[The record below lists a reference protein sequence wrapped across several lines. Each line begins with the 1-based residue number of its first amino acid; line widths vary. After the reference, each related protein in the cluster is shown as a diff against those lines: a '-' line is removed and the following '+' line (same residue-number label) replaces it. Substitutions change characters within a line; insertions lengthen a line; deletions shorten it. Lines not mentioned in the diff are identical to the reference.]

1 MIWFFIFWVISH
13 GEEIIELAKTE
24 KELENEAGLVSDL
37 VHELKDISQESYI
50 MSVMT
55 EINNLRDN
63 LFRIGR
69 SLDNLDR
76 FASELAKSTMEI
88 NENKTRD
95 AIASFDKLGENLSAL
110 EGKIVE
116 YEEKDLHQKIKK
128 NAEEAENFDKD
139 YKAKLNSLL
148 DAMKSIE
155 TELESV
161 WIKTFIHILLGVA
174 CIILFFSWKILNKAL
189 K

>member
-1 MIWFFIFWVISH
+1 
-13 GEEIIELAKTE
+13 
-24 KELENEAGLVSDL
+24 
-37 VHELKDISQESYI
+37 

-69 SLDNLDR
+69 SLDTLDK
-76 FASELAKSTMEI
+76 FSSELAKNTVEI
-88 NENKTRD
+88 SENKTHD
-95 AIASFDKLGENLSAL
+95 VIASFDKLGENLAAL
-110 EGKIVE
+110 EGQIVE

-128 NAEEAENFDKD
+128 TAEEAEKFDKE

-161 WIKTFIHILLGVA
+161 
-174 CIILFFSWKILNKAL
+174 
-189 K
+189 